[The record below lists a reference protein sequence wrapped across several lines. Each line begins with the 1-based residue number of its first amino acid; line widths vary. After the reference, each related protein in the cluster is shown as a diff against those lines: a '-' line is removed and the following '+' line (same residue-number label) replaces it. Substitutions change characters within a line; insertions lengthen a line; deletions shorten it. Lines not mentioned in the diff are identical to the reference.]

1 MSKELLTLIFNYTLA
16 ICDPNE
22 KRSFGEIKEL
32 KEYKALEIKLKQ
44 LEEDEAELNRLY
56 ANGVDNWDGYNVPS
70 HLESGDNE

>member
-32 KEYKALEIKLKQ
+32 NAN
-44 LEEDEAELNRLY
+44 LN
-56 ANGVDNWDGYNVPS
+56 AVPDWS
-70 HLESGDNE
+70 LA